1 MIRLSAAAHIFMS
14 VLIIGTGWRMA
25 CYHALASS
33 NPTIQ
38 HLGAAGRIQ
47 Y

>member
-1 MIRLSAAAHIFMS
+1 MIRFAAAAHIFMS
-14 VLIIGTGWRMA
+14 VLVIGTAWRMA
-25 CYHALASS
+25 SYHALASS

-38 HLGAAGRIQ
+38 HLGAAARIQ